1 MRVVTLVQ
9 TIPHDGRW
17 LSVRRVPCRSNEC
30 GVVNR
35 DEAKCSGISFSPRLS
50 DCGAGLFKDWL
61 PICRALY
68 SYSGVREYVFQRFQ
82 QFGGGGYQS
91 GVGAAHVD
99 ARDEVARVEGTIGFR
114 HKCPSL
120 ALDYGITSDWAN
132 TPRSR
137 RVLVHFP
144 PPSFERDAMLDAS
157 LRKTHT
163 YWPSTII

>member
-1 MRVVTLVQ
+1 M
-9 TIPHDGRW
+9 
-17 LSVRRVPCRSNEC
+17 
-30 GVVNR
+30 
-35 DEAKCSGISFSPRLS
+35 
-50 DCGAGLFKDWL
+50 FKDWL

-114 HKCPSL
+114 HKCSSL

-137 RVLVHFP
+137 RVLVHFA
-144 PPSFERDAMLDAS
+144 PPSLERQAMLGAS
-157 LRKTHT
+157 LRSTHT
-163 YWPSTII
+163 YWPSTMIWVIFGFVGFICFLLFTATTTPSREGAGISVNPFELRDHPFLVWLVF